1 MHRSCITLFTLFIT
15 AIAIRLFACMV
26 GWLGCF
32 LYSVFCFCCELFHM
46 LCVCVCRRE
55 QARPALVPAS
65 VLAARS
71 DSAMGD
77 ADDDD
82 DDDAERMG
90 MGLTAMPVGL
100 GMSLA
105 GPRHP
110 PKLRSGRTT
119 ERDIEAQQGGP
130 GVYNPDFRLKHF
142 VLADESW
149 RTDNVPEIMD
159 GKNVADFIDPE
170 IEARLAELEA
180 EEDELER
187 AAEAAGTMDDDWDL
201 DEDQE
206 QVLQEIKVKKAA
218 IKSDAAF
225 RKNKDKVVI
234 PRTKRVPKTL
244 TEFEDHLQSLGIDAS
259 AVTERARSL
268 SRGRASSRAE
278 AEAEERGG
286 ASVLGKRRARSRT
299 RGDMDEADM
308 GDSASAGPSRTGSR
322 SGSAA
327 AITAAARA
335 ASRSASRSGAS
346 APKSKS
352 RPPSANVPVGGEG
365 LRNVKVS
372 EWVWVGVVVVI
383 VLARQVGP
391 LVHCYDS
398 FRPIVRHAST
408 FPSSFNSFV
417 PCGFCVCVCMCVC
430 G

>member
-1 MHRSCITLFTLFIT
+1 MLHFPPHFGVLFVYGFLCWLFW
-15 AIAIRLFACMV
+15 C
-26 GWLGCF
+26 W
-32 LYSVFCFCCELFHM
+32 H
-46 LCVCVCRRE
+46 

-65 VLAARS
+65 VLAARA

-82 DDDAERMG
+82 DDDDDAQRMG
-90 MGLTAMPVGL
+90 MAMPVGL

-110 PKLRSGRTT
+110 AKLRSSRTT

-218 IKSDAAF
+218 IKSDAEF
-225 RKNKDKVVI
+225 RKNKDKIVI
-234 PRTKRVPKTL
+234 PRTKRVPKTMS
-244 TEFEDHLQSLGIDAS
+244 EFEDHLQSLGIDAS

-268 SRGRASSRAE
+268 SRGRASSSAE
-278 AEAEERGG
+278 AAAEDRGG

-299 RGDMDEADM
+299 RGDSAPDMD
-308 GDSASAGPSRTGSR
+308 DSASAGPSRTGSR

-372 EWVWVGVVVVI
+372 EWGGWVG
-383 VLARQVGP
+383 GW
-391 LVHCYDS
+391 CWW
-398 FRPIVRHAST
+398 
-408 FPSSFNSFV
+408 
-417 PCGFCVCVCMCVC
+417 
-430 G
+430 